1 MPVDLKPQRQQGDDH
16 FHGCDHRHQ
25 IEDQIQ
31 RQQEQQ
37 GEGGDL
43 IRVELLLLF
52 FRDLFLFHFGYFDL
66 GRIKA
71 RFEDP
76 SRRAAG
82 WTKHLERRSKTIRQV
97 TEGKPKDW
105 DRTTRF
111 ARILQTVCRP
121 PYALNKPAM
130 FELVL
135 IVRIADRFRNLV

>member
-1 MPVDLKPQRQQGDDH
+1 
-16 FHGCDHRHQ
+16 
-25 IEDQIQ
+25 
-31 RQQEQQ
+31 
-37 GEGGDL
+37 
-43 IRVELLLLF
+43 
-52 FRDLFLFHFGYFDL
+52 
-66 GRIKA
+66 
-71 RFEDP
+71 
-76 SRRAAG
+76 
-82 WTKHLERRSKTIRQV
+82 V